1 MGRKTWESIPSTK
14 RPLQNRL
21 NVVLTSTPDEFR
33 KSLEETNTSQENVM
47 VCSNFEQALVDLS
60 SDEGVNE
67 IFVIGGSSLYEMSIN
82 GQYKDYCKQIIATR
96 INKKFEC
103 DTFIPEIEN
112 FHQNGATFV
121 PLHISETYSQDD
133 ITFDYC
139 FFGN

>member
-82 GQYKDYCKQIIATR
+82 GQYKDYCK
-96 INKKFEC
+96 
-103 DTFIPEIEN
+103 
-112 FHQNGATFV
+112 
-121 PLHISETYSQDD
+121 
-133 ITFDYC
+133 
-139 FFGN
+139 